1 MALSHN
7 FSTQISNL
15 EKLKEI
21 AARCG
26 FVQTRGP
33 QKGEGS
39 VRQMLEALIEGNAAV
54 TLTPPK
60 TCEQDDES
68 RRDMEVQRALFAK
81 GLIKEIKPIDKSK
94 LSPFRPVF
102 VEGEPVSKM
111 IIRER
116 R

>member
-26 FVQTRGP
+26 FVQTRGA

-39 VRQMLEALIEGNAAV
+39 IRQMLEALIEGKAV
-54 TLTPPK
+54 VKPWCESDRLTK
-60 TCEQDDES
+60 TEKQDLEF
-68 RRDMEVQRALFAK
+68 QQKLLAQ
-81 GLIKEIKPIDKSK
+81 GLIHEIKLPNRQG
-94 LSPFRPVF
+94 LSPYNPVT
-102 VEGEPVSKM
+102 VEGEPVSQM

>member
-39 VRQMLEALIEGNAAV
+39 VRQMLEAIIEGEAV
-54 TLTPPK
+54 VRPVCEHDDLTEIEK
-60 TCEQDDES
+60 QHLEF
-68 RRDMEVQRALFAK
+68 QRKLLAK
-81 GLIKEIKPIDKSK
+81 GLIREIKRIDKSK
-94 LSPFRPVF
+94 LSPFNPIK

>member
-1 MALSHN
+1 MTLSHN

-39 VRQMLEALIEGNAAV
+39 VRQMLEAIIEGEV
-54 TLTPPK
+54 VVKPVCKRDDLT
-60 TCEQDDES
+60 
-68 RRDMEVQRALFAK
+68 EVEKQHLEFQQKLLAK
-81 GLIKEIKPIDKSK
+81 GLIREIKRIDKSK
-94 LSPFRPVF
+94 LSPFNPIKVD
-102 VEGEPVSKM
+102 GEPVSKM

>member
-1 MALSHN
+1 MTLSHN

-39 VRQMLEALIEGNAAV
+39 VRQMLEAIIDGQAKVVANEIPS
-54 TLTPPK
+54 TLTETEK
-60 TCEQDDES
+60 QDLEF
-68 RRDMEVQRALFAK
+68 QQKLLAK
-81 GLIKEIKPIDKSK
+81 GLIRKIKMPNRQG
-94 LSPFRPVF
+94 LSPFRPVY